1 MTAPGNAPGNAPG
14 DRRPIAAR
22 NTAQARAATAWLAAR
37 GVSAD
42 AISAAGMV
50 AGLLA
55 GAALAVAPGQGAWA
69 WLAAALLVQ
78 LRLLANMLDGMV
90 AVARGIASPRG
101 ELWNEIPDRV
111 SDSAA
116 LAGLGWAAGDLAL
129 GLGAALAAMATAY
142 IRAVG
147 KGAGAGSDFSGPMA
161 KQQRMAAITLA
172 AIACALVPAWIAW
185 LPAAALWLVL
195 AGSLLTCAVRLPRI
209 ARRLT

>member
-1 MTAPGNAPGNAPG
+1 VTAPVSPPG

-22 NTAQARAATAWLAAR
+22 QTGAARVATAWLAAR

-55 GAALAVAPGQGAWA
+55 GAAFAMAPGQGAWA

-78 LRLLANMLDGMV
+78 LRLLANLLDGMV

-111 SDSAA
+111 SDTAA
-116 LAGLGWAAGDLAL
+116 LAGLGFAAGDLAL

-147 KGAGAGSDFSGPMA
+147 KGAGGGSDFSGPMA
-161 KQQRMAAITLA
+161 KQQRMFVLTVVAVV
-172 AIACALVPAWIAW
+172 CAFVPGWTTF
-185 LPAAALWLVL
+185 LPMAALWLVL
-195 AGSLLTCAVRLPRI
+195 AGSLLTCAVRLAGI
-209 ARRLT
+209 ARRLA

>member
-1 MTAPGNAPGNAPG
+1 MTNIG

-22 NTAQARAATAWLAAR
+22 ETVPARAATAWLAAR

-42 AISAAGMV
+42 LISALGMG

-55 GAALAVAPGQGAWA
+55 GLMLAIAPAQGAWA
-69 WLAAALLVQ
+69 WLLAAALVQ

-90 AVARGIASPRG
+90 AVAAQQASPRG

-111 SDSAA
+111 SDTAV

-129 GLGAALAAMATAY
+129 GLGAALSAMATAY

-161 KQQRMAAITLA
+161 KQQRMAVVAVTAIG
-172 AIACALVPAWIAW
+172 CAL
-185 LPAAALWLVL
+185 LPGWVTVLGHIALWLIL
-195 AGSLLTCAVRLPRI
+195 AGAVLTCALRLARI
-209 ARRLT
+209 GRRLG